1 MEEDDEKNIILGKK
15 RKIILWKIRWRIM
28 ILKIIKMILILYI
41 IEIMINKYIYFL
53 FILLDLIMFNEYC

>member
-1 MEEDDEKNIILGKK
+1 
-15 RKIILWKIRWRIM
+15 M
-28 ILKIIKMILILYI
+28 ILKIIKMILFLYM